1 MLLLAPVVVGAALP
15 GAERRLAPSA
25 DECTVPVPGGSRGT
39 FVRSLTECTE
49 RYSSEVLCNGYNL
62 VLTRVDRKGL
72 DFWDV
77 LVRIK
82 NSSADAGS
90 APQTAIDGLEM
101 SQVSHNAAYFCS
113 SEGKLIM
120 YGGRIRP
127 HDTFRGDPADG
138 HYPGLLRYEGD
149 VSASGVK
156 WSDPLLLLDE
166 AKARSL
172 NCTDA
177 RRNHEGLCEFDGK
190 LSVAEFKGSIFVFGR
205 LNPGQHD
212 YRHVQM
218 TSSPI
223 GKPTELEPFRA
234 LEFAD
239 YERTQDNNIYFMSI
253 EAREDALV
261 GLFPAV
267 IDGRGGIYYSESTDG
282 LHWLKPQLLM
292 ESNIFGPRTDDY
304 PVDGFVASASGG
316 LSFAVDH
323 GIVLEHGKEV
333 DAAASQSGAC
343 TPPHTCRY
351 ELSAKALKRLVA
363 TDSSS
368 R

>member
-156 WSDPLLLLDE
+156 WSDPLLFLTRQRRAPSTAPTRD
-166 AKARSL
+166 ATMRGCASSMASCPSPNSRAQSSSL
-172 NCTDA
+172 
-177 RRNHEGLCEFDGK
+177 G
-190 LSVAEFKGSIFVFGR
+190 VSIRV
-205 LNPGQHD
+205 
-212 YRHVQM
+212 
-218 TSSPI
+218 
-223 GKPTELEPFRA
+223 
-234 LEFAD
+234 
-239 YERTQDNNIYFMSI
+239 
-253 EAREDALV
+253 
-261 GLFPAV
+261 
-267 IDGRGGIYYSESTDG
+267 STTTG
-282 LHWLKPQLLM
+282 
-292 ESNIFGPRTDDY
+292 
-304 PVDGFVASASGG
+304 
-316 LSFAVDH
+316 
-323 GIVLEHGKEV
+323 
-333 DAAASQSGAC
+333 
-343 TPPHTCRY
+343 TCR
-351 ELSAKALKRLVA
+351 
-363 TDSSS
+363 
-368 R
+368 